1 MIQAKLK
8 AEKKCQNFHA
18 GKVPWTPMVT
28 QAIYWILY
36 WKGVKNKGQAEQY
49 AIQSNNT
56 GAGNANQ
63 QAASV

>member
-1 MIQAKLK
+1 
-8 AEKKCQNFHA
+8 
-18 GKVPWTPMVT
+18 MVM